1 MILSDIQDGDLDVV
15 LSLPLHQKN
24 LYFSKLIKKH
34 YPNVKESDPKKAQEI
49 VEDMCKKLLA
59 NLVIENYK
67 IIGTQ

>member
-34 YPNVKESDPKKAQEI
+34 YPNVKQSDPRHKELLEKSEI
-49 VEDMCKKLLA
+49 
-59 NLVIENYK
+59 YK
-67 IIGTQ
+67 SFYEKQIQK

>member
-34 YPNVKESDPKKAQEI
+34 YPNVKQSDPRHKE
-49 VEDMCKKLLA
+49 LL
-59 NLVIENYK
+59 EN
-67 IIGTQ
+67 